1 MAREK
6 VKSSRVSLLLRIALL
21 LLAAALALWMVIW
34 LVIWQVDIHE
44 KQTRLQ
50 ELNAQIAAQQTRNE
64 EVQKSVDALESDEG
78 VRDYVERKAREDLD
92 YGKPGER
99 VFVDVGG
106 GG

>member
-21 LLAAALALWMVIW
+21 LLAALALGMVIW

-44 KQTRLQ
+44 KQARLQ

-64 EVQKSVDALESDEG
+64 EVQKSVDALGSDEG

-99 VFVDVGG
+99 GFVDVGG